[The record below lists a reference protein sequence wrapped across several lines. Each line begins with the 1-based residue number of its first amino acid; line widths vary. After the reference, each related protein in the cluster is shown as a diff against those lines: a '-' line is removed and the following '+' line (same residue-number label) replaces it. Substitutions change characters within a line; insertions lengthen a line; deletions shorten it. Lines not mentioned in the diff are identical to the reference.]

1 MSILVY
7 IILYSLIKYGMCL
20 CELLFFLVEHVRT
33 ICYNRQNCREW
44 ETPMSVTVQDLM
56 KLPSLRDAEVIAGR
70 GGLKKIVSSI
80 SVLEASDPEI
90 LNDAMFH
97 NDEFFGS
104 EIVITGF
111 MNATDDSALQCRNI
125 RRLAEGGEVGLI
137 LYYVGVFMKS
147 IDSSLIALAD
157 ELDFTLICMP
167 KNRIDLRYSEV
178 ICDVMGAIIKDQLS
192 GTSLVVEILERVA
205 KLPQYQQTVDT
216 VIKMLSDR
224 LRATIILADSQFR
237 VLNEA
242 AWPRTSSGLHAYIKT
257 SELPEPSGPPC
268 SFSAVPNGLLYRE
281 RIKTEDSTYMELF
294 MIRDS
299 EPLTKSEIQ
308 QTAESV
314 QLAVSLWSQQH
325 ERTVVAELVK
335 AILRDEPLK
344 MRRLADLFN
353 IDIASVHTMWVF
365 SGTKFSPEQ
374 ADAAADCAGRFC
386 KTAFADIFDGYLILF
401 MDGPDATSDVDALGE
416 AITELLPSGVCLST
430 FANLENPTDVRESYL
445 ANKEYLPDARIIQPQ
460 RLRFSG
466 DEIVFART
474 CRTSIASG
482 EDSVAKVL
490 SPLNALQRRRYS
502 EELELTLSVFLLD
515 SDLSVQG
522 ASELLFIHKNTV
534 KYRLKCISDCFG
546 FPIGQMPASYR
557 LFEAVAVQRL
567 LKAE

>member
-1 MSILVY
+1 M
-7 IILYSLIKYGMCL
+7 
-20 CELLFFLVEHVRT
+20 H
-33 ICYNRQNCREW
+33 
-44 ETPMSVTVQDLM
+44 MSVTVEDLL

-80 SVLEASDPEI
+80 SVSEASDPEI

-97 NDEFFGS
+97 NDVFYGS

-111 MNATDDSALQCRNI
+111 MNATDDYELQCRNI

-147 IDSSLIALAD
+147 IDSSLIQVAD

-167 KNRIDLRYSEV
+167 KNRVDLRYSEV

-216 VIKMLSDR
+216 VVKMLSDR
-224 LRATIILADSQFR
+224 LRATIILADSQLR

-242 AWPRTSSGLHAYIKT
+242 AWPRTSNGMHAYLKA
-257 SELPEPSGPPC
+257 SELPEPSGAPC
-268 SFSAVPNGLLYRE
+268 RFSAVPNGLLYRE
-281 RIKTEDSTYMELF
+281 WIKTEETTNMELF
-294 MIRDS
+294 IIRDS
-299 EPLTKSEIQ
+299 EPLGRTELQ
-308 QTAESV
+308 QASESV

-325 ERTVVAELVK
+325 ERMVVAELVK
-335 AILRDEPLK
+335 AILLDEPLK

-365 SGTKFSPEQ
+365 SGGKFSAEL

-386 KTAFADIFDGYLILF
+386 KTAFADIYDSYLVLF
-401 MDGPDATSDVDALGE
+401 MDGPDTSSDAEILSE
-416 AITELLPSGVCLST
+416 AIKEHLPSGVCLST
-430 FANLENPTDVRESYL
+430 FTNLENPTDVREAYL
-445 ANKEYLPDARIIQPQ
+445 ANKEFLADAKRIQPQ
-460 RLRFSG
+460 RLSFTG
-466 DEIVFART
+466 DEIVFAKT
-474 CRTSIASG
+474 CRSAIASG
-482 EDSVAKVL
+482 EDSVSKVL
-490 SPLNALQRRRYS
+490 SPLKALHRRRYS

-515 SDLSVQG
+515 SDLSVQV
-522 ASELLFIHKNTV
+522 ASELLFLHKNTV

-557 LFEAVAVQRL
+557 LFEAIAVRRL
-567 LKAE
+567 LQSE